1 MQPVCIASS
10 VYHLTALKYRHQ
22 RFSAQSWHWALHCT
36 GVLGVIVP
44 YGDLQTRK
52 ASKNHLAVT
61 LLVFGFSFLHLF
73 AVIKKSI
80 RNYPLRVHFQGAT
93 TFWHPRPN
101 WAIESQ
107 HSGFGAG
114 VSVLLAIGCALKGA

>member
-1 MQPVCIASS
+1 
-10 VYHLTALKYRHQ
+10 
-22 RFSAQSWHWALHCT
+22 
-36 GVLGVIVP
+36 LGVIVP

-114 VSVLLAIGCALKGA
+114 VSVTRYRLRSDGGAAQIRLFAFVYMFPRASRLSHFVLCLHGWRNLF